1 MITFSTNTDY
11 IGTNT
16 QLGRLSRQELE
27 ELLLNDNDLT
37 LLTPAQ
43 IDAKIN
49 AMLDVAR
56 AHAFQDVCEKL
67 PSFTVQ
73 QLTSLIGRNSQLR
86 EAEIASVLFRLI
98 KNKRTRVDDATYA
111 RIQNDYVEYFGN
123 FGGNIIGILGEFNKG
138 TRKLFDVSATEIEGS
153 KSASEPLV
161 GAIVERNKTDKTR
174 YSEW

>member
-1 MITFSTNTDY
+1 MQTFSTNSDY
-11 IGTNT
+11 IGDNT
-16 QLGRLSRQELE
+16 TLGRIDRRMLE
-27 ELLLNDNDLT
+27 ELLLNDNDLNT
-37 LLTPAQ
+37 LTPAE

-86 EAEIASVLFRLI
+86 EAEIASVMFRLI
-98 KNKRTRVDDATYA
+98 KNKRTRIDDATFA
-111 RIQNDYVEYFGN
+111 RVQNDYIEYFGN

-138 TRKLFDVSATEIEGS
+138 TRKLFEVSATNVEGS
-153 KSASEPLV
+153 VPSSDAVVGVVVASNK
-161 GAIVERNKTDKTR
+161 RNR
-174 YSEW
+174 EYEAW